1 MESEAT
7 EIASTPPILE
17 VEQAL
22 EVLCRVKRR
31 FSQEP
36 AIFCSFQDAMRA
48 FHSPSVDP
56 CVALARVASVLAGHA
71 DLIAAFNS
79 FLPPSY
85 RPRDPGRTK
94 PTMATTITRD
104 VTVKPSPGGG
114 GVRLKGNGRS
124 SGTGEKAGM
133 GVAADESVESGD
145 TRLGATQSGDMLLSI
160 AASGSGAVVAAV
172 PPDKAL
178 GGAGS
183 RSVGAG
189 RPDEGSTGVCRD
201 GGGGAAVGGERG
213 GGLHGGTDGGGIECV
228 RVEESIRTS
237 VKAGGSLCCGSDG
250 SDRVRAEETSSTSV
264 EIGGTLHRSS
274 DGSGSVCVRA
284 EQTSSTPVEGGSTLH
299 RSSDGSG
306 SVCVR
311 AEGSISTSVEGGSTL
326 HRSSD
331 GSGSVCVRAEGSI
344 STPVEGG
351 STLHR
356 SNDGSVC
363 VRAEGSISTPVE
375 GGSTL
380 YRSSD
385 ASGSVCVRAE
395 GTSSTPVEEGST
407 LHRSNDAS
415 GSVCVRAE
423 QTSSTPVEGGS
434 TLHRCSDG
442 SGSVCVRAEQTSSTP
457 VEGGSTLHRS
467 SDGSGSVCVRAEGT
481 SNTPVEEGSTLH
493 RSSDGSGSVC
503 VRAEGS
509 ISTSVEGGGTLHRSS
524 DGSGSVCVRAEGS
537 ISTPVEGG
545 SPLHRS
551 SDGSGSVCVRAEGS
565 ISTPVEGGSTLH
577 RSSDG
582 SGSVCVRAEGSISTS
597 VEGGGTLHKSS
608 DGSGSVCVRA
618 EETNST
624 PVEGGS
630 PLHRSSDGSGS
641 VCVRA
646 EQTSSTPVEGGS
658 TLHRSNDGS
667 GSVCVRVEQTSST
680 SVEGG
685 GSLHRSSDGSGSVCV
700 RAEQTSSTSVEGG
713 GSLHRSSDG
722 SGSVCVRAEQ
732 ISSTSVEGGGSL
744 HRGGDGGGSVCMRAE
759 GSTSTSVEGGGTLHR
774 SSDGSGSVCM
784 RAEGSSSAS
793 VEGGG
798 SLHRSSDGRG
808 SVCRRAEGSSS
819 ASMVVEGGGAAV
831 VRGEEGADGSG
842 SRPSGF
848 SAAAALVSAVKAR
861 FLLRPDVCRRFLHV
875 LHTHQNQWDASREEG
890 APCCDARLGVRECD
904 GDEVPGGVRETVPD
918 GEGEGLGEVECAG
931 GGGDG
936 DESEGDRDGEWE
948 GERCEALS
956 RREVCAQLC
965 ELLKGEED
973 LLVELKKFLQV
984 DQGSGSPAGD
994 AGDGRGVVA
1003 KRRAPTPGPEPAPGP
1018 VATKRPRMPSLRD
1031 PSLAAAGMHGTLRE
1045 ISFFDR
1051 VRCALHSPEVY
1062 ENFLRCVQLFNHN
1075 HVSPSALLDM
1085 ARPFLGKFPEL
1096 LVELRNLLEDV
1107 RSEGAGSGAVPGVV
1121 ATETGARGCSRRVGP
1136 SYRSLPET
1144 YEQPRSSTRTA
1155 LCREVLNDTW
1165 ASFPSWSEDSTF
1177 VSSKKTHFEESI
1189 YRCEDE
1195 RFELDVVLETNLA
1208 TVRVLESVL
1217 KRLARLPAEEQARFR
1232 LDDALGGS
1240 SEVVHRKA
1248 LQRAYGE
1255 RGATDIIAALKL
1267 NPAATIPHVLKRL
1280 KAREDEWREAQRGFT
1295 RLWRDQG
1302 ERFQV
1307 RSLDHRGITFRS
1319 ADTKALRTK
1328 ALVNEITALRDERV
1342 EQQGGVRVGA
1352 VRGGAALAG
1361 PHLCLE
1367 YADRSV
1373 LPDAAALILHQARHQ
1388 AGLRGAE
1395 LRRAAKIL
1403 LFLLPDVLFTA
1414 RADASLIPQDDSDE
1428 DEEEEAAGAAAGG
1441 SGSGGSGAGE
1451 AEGAGSGEDGR
1462 CREERRCRMVER
1474 GERPIGLRERP
1485 SPTASD
1491 GGAARDA
1498 GEQRG
1503 SGGEQRGANLEQR
1516 GNVPEQRGASSE
1528 QRRASGT
1535 SAEQEGDFATSSL
1548 DQARE
1553 LSAVDG
1559 VYTLLFA
1566 NTSWYVFLRLHQLLC
1581 ARLLAIRSETSTA
1594 TPGLSREQREVRRD
1608 DADRGGADRDG
1619 ASAGDGGAVA
1629 AVGGSA
1635 GEGTRRSSAAEPAE
1649 PCGPA
1654 STTAPDAPDGHYGVF
1669 LRHVRDLV
1677 DGQLEAPEYEERLRE
1692 SYGVTAY
1699 VAYSMDR
1706 LLQNACRQLQHMVCD
1721 EACAGV
1727 LALYL
1732 DGCRGGASGGVL
1744 ASQAVRAPL
1753 EASYQRQARRLLP
1766 DEHCYK
1772 VMFVKT
1778 DGCVLMTM
1786 ELLDVEEDSPVDLQ
1800 EIQKW
1805 SDYVQRYAGSVET
1818 SPVVASRAPVFLG
1831 RNLWAGGSR
1840 PRPPPGGSRVVFS
1853 EGLRC
1858 SFRPRSFR
1866 MLYVIH
1872 SEDVLYRRG
1881 ALRAAR
1887 QTLTAC
1893 SERRRRAFRRFVRTW
1908 RERRASRAEA
1918 EGGRV
1923 A

>member
-36 AIFCSFQDAMRA
+36 DIFCSFQDAMRA

-56 CVALARVASVLAGHA
+56 CVALARVASVLSGHP

-85 RPRDPGRTK
+85 RLRDPGRTK

-104 VTVKPSPGGG
+104 VTVTPSPGGG

-124 SGTGEKAGM
+124 SDTGEKAGV
-133 GVAADESVESGD
+133 GVAADESSESGD
-145 TRLGATQSGDMLLSI
+145 TRLGATRSGDTALSI
-160 AASGSGAVVAAV
+160 AASGSGAAVAAV
-172 PPDKAL
+172 PPDKAP

-183 RSVGAG
+183 RSIGAG
-189 RPDEGSTGVCRD
+189 SPDEGSTGVCRD

-213 GGLHGGTDGGGIECV
+213 GGLHGGSDGGGGGGSECV
-228 RVEESIRTS
+228 RVEESSRTS
-237 VKAGGSLCCGSDG
+237 VEACGSLCKGSDG
-250 SDRVRAEETSSTSV
+250 SDRVKAEETS
-264 EIGGTLHRSS
+264 R
-274 DGSGSVCVRA
+274 
-284 EQTSSTPVEGGSTLH
+284 
-299 RSSDGSG
+299 
-306 SVCVR
+306 
-311 AEGSISTSVEGGSTL
+311 
-326 HRSSD
+326 
-331 GSGSVCVRAEGSI
+331 
-344 STPVEGG
+344 
-351 STLHR
+351 
-356 SNDGSVC
+356 
-363 VRAEGSISTPVE
+363 
-375 GGSTL
+375 
-380 YRSSD
+380 
-385 ASGSVCVRAE
+385 
-395 GTSSTPVEEGST
+395 
-407 LHRSNDAS
+407 
-415 GSVCVRAE
+415 
-423 QTSSTPVEGGS
+423 
-434 TLHRCSDG
+434 
-442 SGSVCVRAEQTSSTP
+442 
-457 VEGGSTLHRS
+457 
-467 SDGSGSVCVRAEGT
+467 
-481 SNTPVEEGSTLH
+481 
-493 RSSDGSGSVC
+493 
-503 VRAEGS
+503 
-509 ISTSVEGGGTLHRSS
+509 
-524 DGSGSVCVRAEGS
+524 
-537 ISTPVEGG
+537 
-545 SPLHRS
+545 
-551 SDGSGSVCVRAEGS
+551 
-565 ISTPVEGGSTLH
+565 
-577 RSSDG
+577 
-582 SGSVCVRAEGSISTS
+582 
-597 VEGGGTLHKSS
+597 
-608 DGSGSVCVRA
+608 
-618 EETNST
+618 
-624 PVEGGS
+624 
-630 PLHRSSDGSGS
+630 
-641 VCVRA
+641 
-646 EQTSSTPVEGGS
+646 
-658 TLHRSNDGS
+658 
-667 GSVCVRVEQTSST
+667 T

-700 RAEQTSSTSVEGG
+700 RAEETSCTSVEGV
-713 GSLHRSSDG
+713 STLHRSSDG
-722 SGSVCVRAEQ
+722 SGSVCVRAEVG
-732 ISSTSVEGGGSL
+732 SSLHSSSDGSSSVCVRAEGSSSASMEGGGSL

-759 GSTSTSVEGGGTLHR
+759 GSRSTAV
-774 SSDGSGSVCM
+774 
-784 RAEGSSSAS
+784 
-793 VEGGG
+793 
-798 SLHRSSDGRG
+798 
-808 SVCRRAEGSSS
+808 
-819 ASMVVEGGGAAV
+819 VVEGGGAAV
-831 VRGEEGADGSG
+831 VRREEGADGSG
-842 SRPSGF
+842 SCPSGF

-904 GDEVPGGVRETVPD
+904 GDEVPGGAREAVPD

-936 DESEGDRDGEWE
+936 DESEGEWE

-984 DQGSGSPAGD
+984 DQGSDSPAGD
-994 AGDGRGVVA
+994 AGDGRGAVA
-1003 KRRAPTPGPEPAPGP
+1003 KRRAPTPGPEPALGP
-1018 VATKRPRMPSLRD
+1018 VAAKRPRMPSLRD

-1121 ATETGARGCSRRVGP
+1121 ATETGARGCGRRVGP

-1255 RGATDIIAALKL
+1255 RGATDIVAALKL

-1361 PHLCLE
+1361 PHLCLQ

-1428 DEEEEAAGAAAGG
+1428 DEEEEAAGAAGG
-1441 SGSGGSGAGE
+1441 SGGGGSGGGAGE

-1485 SPTASD
+1485 SPTVSD

-1503 SGGEQRGANLEQR
+1503 SGGEQRGGNLEQRGGNLEQRGGNLEQR
-1516 GNVPEQRGASSE
+1516 GNVPEQRGAISE

-1619 ASAGDGGAVA
+1619 ASAGDGVA
-1629 AVGGSA
+1629 AAAAGVSA

-1649 PCGPA
+1649 PCGPV
-1654 STTAPDAPDGHYGVF
+1654 STTAPDGPDGHYGAF

-1692 SYGVTAY
+1692 AYGVTAY

-1881 ALRAAR
+1881 ALRTAR

>member
-36 AIFCSFQDAMRA
+36 DIFCSFQDAMRA

-56 CVALARVASVLAGHA
+56 CVALARVASVLAGHP

-85 RPRDPGRTK
+85 RLHDPGRTK

-104 VTVKPSPGGG
+104 VTVTPSPGGG
-114 GVRLKGNGRS
+114 GMRLKGNGRS
-124 SGTGEKAGM
+124 SDTGEKAGV
-133 GVAADESVESGD
+133 GVAADESSESED
-145 TRLGATQSGDMLLSI
+145 TRLGATQIGDTALSI
-160 AASGSGAVVAAV
+160 AASG
-172 PPDKAL
+172 
-178 GGAGS
+178 
-183 RSVGAG
+183 
-189 RPDEGSTGVCRD
+189 
-201 GGGGAAVGGERG
+201 
-213 GGLHGGTDGGGIECV
+213 
-228 RVEESIRTS
+228 
-237 VKAGGSLCCGSDG
+237 
-250 SDRVRAEETSSTSV
+250 
-264 EIGGTLHRSS
+264 
-274 DGSGSVCVRA
+274 
-284 EQTSSTPVEGGSTLH
+284 
-299 RSSDGSG
+299 
-306 SVCVR
+306 
-311 AEGSISTSVEGGSTL
+311 
-326 HRSSD
+326 
-331 GSGSVCVRAEGSI
+331 
-344 STPVEGG
+344 
-351 STLHR
+351 
-356 SNDGSVC
+356 
-363 VRAEGSISTPVE
+363 
-375 GGSTL
+375 
-380 YRSSD
+380 
-385 ASGSVCVRAE
+385 
-395 GTSSTPVEEGST
+395 
-407 LHRSNDAS
+407 
-415 GSVCVRAE
+415 
-423 QTSSTPVEGGS
+423 
-434 TLHRCSDG
+434 
-442 SGSVCVRAEQTSSTP
+442 
-457 VEGGSTLHRS
+457 
-467 SDGSGSVCVRAEGT
+467 
-481 SNTPVEEGSTLH
+481 
-493 RSSDGSGSVC
+493 
-503 VRAEGS
+503 
-509 ISTSVEGGGTLHRSS
+509 
-524 DGSGSVCVRAEGS
+524 
-537 ISTPVEGG
+537 
-545 SPLHRS
+545 
-551 SDGSGSVCVRAEGS
+551 
-565 ISTPVEGGSTLH
+565 
-577 RSSDG
+577 
-582 SGSVCVRAEGSISTS
+582 
-597 VEGGGTLHKSS
+597 
-608 DGSGSVCVRA
+608 
-618 EETNST
+618 
-624 PVEGGS
+624 
-630 PLHRSSDGSGS
+630 
-641 VCVRA
+641 
-646 EQTSSTPVEGGS
+646 
-658 TLHRSNDGS
+658 
-667 GSVCVRVEQTSST
+667 
-680 SVEGG
+680 
-685 GSLHRSSDGSGSVCV
+685 
-700 RAEQTSSTSVEGG
+700 
-713 GSLHRSSDG
+713 
-722 SGSVCVRAEQ
+722 
-732 ISSTSVEGGGSL
+732 
-744 HRGGDGGGSVCMRAE
+744 
-759 GSTSTSVEGGGTLHR
+759 
-774 SSDGSGSVCM
+774 
-784 RAEGSSSAS
+784 
-793 VEGGG
+793 
-798 SLHRSSDGRG
+798 
-808 SVCRRAEGSSS
+808 
-819 ASMVVEGGGAAV
+819 
-831 VRGEEGADGSG
+831 
-842 SRPSGF
+842 

-875 LHTHQNQWDASREEG
+875 LHTHQNQWDALREEG

-904 GDEVPGGVRETVPD
+904 GDEVPGGAREAVPD

-936 DESEGDRDGEWE
+936 DESEGEWE

-973 LLVELKKFLQV
+973 LLFELKKFLQV
-984 DQGSGSPAGD
+984 DQGSDSPAGD
-994 AGDGRGVVA
+994 AGDGRGAVA
-1003 KRRAPTPGPEPAPGP
+1003 KRRAPTPGPESASGP
-1018 VATKRPRMPSLRD
+1018 VAAKRPRMPSLRD

-1075 HVSPSALLDM
+1075 HVSSSALLDM

-1121 ATETGARGCSRRVGP
+1121 ATETGARGCGRRVGP

-1255 RGATDIIAALKL
+1255 RGATDIVAALKL

-1361 PHLCLE
+1361 PHLCLQ

-1428 DEEEEAAGAAAGG
+1428 DEEEEAAGAAGG
-1441 SGSGGSGAGE
+1441 SGGGGSGGGAGE

-1485 SPTASD
+1485 SPTVSD

-1503 SGGEQRGANLEQR
+1503 SGGEQRGGNLEQRGGNLEQRGGNLEQRGGNLEQR

-1619 ASAGDGGAVA
+1619 ASAGDGGTVA
-1629 AVGGSA
+1629 AAAAGVSA

-1649 PCGPA
+1649 PCGPV
-1654 STTAPDAPDGHYGVF
+1654 STTAPDGPDGHYGAF

-1692 SYGVTAY
+1692 AYGVTAY

-1840 PRPPPGGSRVVFS
+1840 TRPPPGGSRVVFS

-1881 ALRAAR
+1881 ALRTAR

>member
-36 AIFCSFQDAMRA
+36 DIFCSFQDAMRA

-56 CVALARVASVLAGHA
+56 CVALARVASVLSGHP

-85 RPRDPGRTK
+85 RLRDPGRTK

-104 VTVKPSPGGG
+104 VTVTPSPGGG

-124 SGTGEKAGM
+124 SDTGEKAGV
-133 GVAADESVESGD
+133 GVAADESSESGD
-145 TRLGATQSGDMLLSI
+145 TRLGATRSGDTALSI
-160 AASGSGAVVAAV
+160 AASG
-172 PPDKAL
+172 
-178 GGAGS
+178 
-183 RSVGAG
+183 
-189 RPDEGSTGVCRD
+189 
-201 GGGGAAVGGERG
+201 
-213 GGLHGGTDGGGIECV
+213 
-228 RVEESIRTS
+228 
-237 VKAGGSLCCGSDG
+237 
-250 SDRVRAEETSSTSV
+250 
-264 EIGGTLHRSS
+264 
-274 DGSGSVCVRA
+274 
-284 EQTSSTPVEGGSTLH
+284 
-299 RSSDGSG
+299 
-306 SVCVR
+306 
-311 AEGSISTSVEGGSTL
+311 
-326 HRSSD
+326 
-331 GSGSVCVRAEGSI
+331 
-344 STPVEGG
+344 
-351 STLHR
+351 
-356 SNDGSVC
+356 
-363 VRAEGSISTPVE
+363 
-375 GGSTL
+375 
-380 YRSSD
+380 
-385 ASGSVCVRAE
+385 
-395 GTSSTPVEEGST
+395 
-407 LHRSNDAS
+407 
-415 GSVCVRAE
+415 
-423 QTSSTPVEGGS
+423 
-434 TLHRCSDG
+434 
-442 SGSVCVRAEQTSSTP
+442 
-457 VEGGSTLHRS
+457 
-467 SDGSGSVCVRAEGT
+467 
-481 SNTPVEEGSTLH
+481 
-493 RSSDGSGSVC
+493 
-503 VRAEGS
+503 
-509 ISTSVEGGGTLHRSS
+509 
-524 DGSGSVCVRAEGS
+524 
-537 ISTPVEGG
+537 
-545 SPLHRS
+545 
-551 SDGSGSVCVRAEGS
+551 
-565 ISTPVEGGSTLH
+565 
-577 RSSDG
+577 
-582 SGSVCVRAEGSISTS
+582 
-597 VEGGGTLHKSS
+597 
-608 DGSGSVCVRA
+608 
-618 EETNST
+618 
-624 PVEGGS
+624 
-630 PLHRSSDGSGS
+630 
-641 VCVRA
+641 
-646 EQTSSTPVEGGS
+646 
-658 TLHRSNDGS
+658 
-667 GSVCVRVEQTSST
+667 
-680 SVEGG
+680 
-685 GSLHRSSDGSGSVCV
+685 
-700 RAEQTSSTSVEGG
+700 
-713 GSLHRSSDG
+713 
-722 SGSVCVRAEQ
+722 
-732 ISSTSVEGGGSL
+732 
-744 HRGGDGGGSVCMRAE
+744 
-759 GSTSTSVEGGGTLHR
+759 
-774 SSDGSGSVCM
+774 
-784 RAEGSSSAS
+784 
-793 VEGGG
+793 
-798 SLHRSSDGRG
+798 
-808 SVCRRAEGSSS
+808 
-819 ASMVVEGGGAAV
+819 
-831 VRGEEGADGSG
+831 
-842 SRPSGF
+842 

-904 GDEVPGGVRETVPD
+904 GDEVPGGAREAVPD

-936 DESEGDRDGEWE
+936 DESEGEWE

-984 DQGSGSPAGD
+984 DQGSDSPAGD
-994 AGDGRGVVA
+994 AGDGRGAVA
-1003 KRRAPTPGPEPAPGP
+1003 KRRAPTPGPEPALGP
-1018 VATKRPRMPSLRD
+1018 VAAKRPRMPSLRD

-1121 ATETGARGCSRRVGP
+1121 ATETGARGCGRRVGP

-1255 RGATDIIAALKL
+1255 RGATDIVAALKL

-1361 PHLCLE
+1361 PHLCLQ

-1428 DEEEEAAGAAAGG
+1428 DEEEEAAGAAGG
-1441 SGSGGSGAGE
+1441 SGGGGSGGGAGE

-1485 SPTASD
+1485 SPTVSD

-1503 SGGEQRGANLEQR
+1503 SGGEQRGGNLEQRGGNLEQRGGNLEQR
-1516 GNVPEQRGASSE
+1516 GNVPEQRGAISE

-1619 ASAGDGGAVA
+1619 ASAGDGVA
-1629 AVGGSA
+1629 AAAAGVSA

-1649 PCGPA
+1649 PCGPV
-1654 STTAPDAPDGHYGVF
+1654 STTAPDGPDGHYGAF

-1692 SYGVTAY
+1692 AYGVTAY

-1881 ALRAAR
+1881 ALRTAR

>member
-36 AIFCSFQDAMRA
+36 DIFCSFQDAMRA

-56 CVALARVASVLAGHA
+56 CVALARVASVLSGHP

-85 RPRDPGRTK
+85 RLRDPGRTK

-104 VTVKPSPGGG
+104 VTVTPSPGGG

-124 SGTGEKAGM
+124 SDTGEKAGV
-133 GVAADESVESGD
+133 GVAADESSESGD
-145 TRLGATQSGDMLLSI
+145 TRLGATRSGDTALSI
-160 AASGSGAVVAAV
+160 AASGSGAAVAAV
-172 PPDKAL
+172 PPDKAP

-183 RSVGAG
+183 RSIGAG
-189 RPDEGSTGVCRD
+189 SPDEGSTGVCRD

-213 GGLHGGTDGGGIECV
+213 GGLHGGSDGGGGGGSECV
-228 RVEESIRTS
+228 RVEESSRTS
-237 VKAGGSLCCGSDG
+237 VEAGGSLCKGSDG
-250 SDRVRAEETSSTSV
+250 SDRVKAEETS
-264 EIGGTLHRSS
+264 R
-274 DGSGSVCVRA
+274 
-284 EQTSSTPVEGGSTLH
+284 
-299 RSSDGSG
+299 
-306 SVCVR
+306 
-311 AEGSISTSVEGGSTL
+311 
-326 HRSSD
+326 
-331 GSGSVCVRAEGSI
+331 
-344 STPVEGG
+344 
-351 STLHR
+351 
-356 SNDGSVC
+356 
-363 VRAEGSISTPVE
+363 
-375 GGSTL
+375 
-380 YRSSD
+380 
-385 ASGSVCVRAE
+385 
-395 GTSSTPVEEGST
+395 
-407 LHRSNDAS
+407 
-415 GSVCVRAE
+415 
-423 QTSSTPVEGGS
+423 
-434 TLHRCSDG
+434 
-442 SGSVCVRAEQTSSTP
+442 
-457 VEGGSTLHRS
+457 
-467 SDGSGSVCVRAEGT
+467 
-481 SNTPVEEGSTLH
+481 
-493 RSSDGSGSVC
+493 
-503 VRAEGS
+503 
-509 ISTSVEGGGTLHRSS
+509 
-524 DGSGSVCVRAEGS
+524 
-537 ISTPVEGG
+537 
-545 SPLHRS
+545 
-551 SDGSGSVCVRAEGS
+551 
-565 ISTPVEGGSTLH
+565 
-577 RSSDG
+577 
-582 SGSVCVRAEGSISTS
+582 
-597 VEGGGTLHKSS
+597 
-608 DGSGSVCVRA
+608 
-618 EETNST
+618 
-624 PVEGGS
+624 
-630 PLHRSSDGSGS
+630 
-641 VCVRA
+641 
-646 EQTSSTPVEGGS
+646 
-658 TLHRSNDGS
+658 
-667 GSVCVRVEQTSST
+667 T

-700 RAEQTSSTSVEGG
+700 RAEVG
-713 GSLHRSSDG
+713 GSLHSSSDG
-722 SGSVCVRAEQ
+722 SGSVCVRAEG
-732 ISSTSVEGGGSL
+732 SSSASMEGGGSLHRGGDGGGSVCMRAEGSSSASVEGGGSL

-759 GSTSTSVEGGGTLHR
+759 GSSSASGEGGGSLHR
-774 SSDGSGSVCM
+774 GGDGGGSVCM
-784 RAEGSSSAS
+784 RAEGS
-793 VEGGG
+793 
-798 SLHRSSDGRG
+798 RSTA
-808 SVCRRAEGSSS
+808 V
-819 ASMVVEGGGAAV
+819 VVEGGGAAV

-842 SRPSGF
+842 SCPSGF

-904 GDEVPGGVRETVPD
+904 GDEVPGGAREAVPD

-936 DESEGDRDGEWE
+936 DESEGEWE

-984 DQGSGSPAGD
+984 DQGSDSPAGD
-994 AGDGRGVVA
+994 AGDGRGAVA
-1003 KRRAPTPGPEPAPGP
+1003 KRRAPTPGPEPALGP
-1018 VATKRPRMPSLRD
+1018 VAAKRPRMPSLRD

-1085 ARPFLGKFPEL
+1085 ARPFLGSFPEL

-1121 ATETGARGCSRRVGP
+1121 ATETGARGCGRRVGP

-1255 RGATDIIAALKL
+1255 RGATDIVAALKL

-1361 PHLCLE
+1361 PHLCLQ

-1428 DEEEEAAGAAAGG
+1428 DEEEEAAGAAGG
-1441 SGSGGSGAGE
+1441 SGGGGSGAGE

-1485 SPTASD
+1485 SPTVSD

-1503 SGGEQRGANLEQR
+1503 SGGEQRGGNLEQRGGNLEQRGGNLEQR
-1516 GNVPEQRGASSE
+1516 GNVPEQRGAISE

-1619 ASAGDGGAVA
+1619 ASAGDGGIVA
-1629 AVGGSA
+1629 AAAAGVSA

-1649 PCGPA
+1649 PCGPV
-1654 STTAPDAPDGHYGVF
+1654 STTAPDGPDGHYGAF

-1692 SYGVTAY
+1692 AYGVTAY

-1881 ALRAAR
+1881 ALRTAR

>member
-1 MESEAT
+1 MESDAT

-36 AIFCSFQDAMRA
+36 DIFCSFQDAMRA
-48 FHSPSVDP
+48 FHAPSVDP
-56 CVALARVASVLAGHA
+56 CVALARVASVLSGHP

-85 RPRDPGRTK
+85 RLRDPGRTK

-104 VTVKPSPGGG
+104 VTVTPSPGDG
-114 GVRLKGNGRS
+114 GVRLKGKGRS
-124 SGTGEKAGM
+124 SDTGEKAGV
-133 GVAADESVESGD
+133 GVAADESSESGD
-145 TRLGATQSGDMLLSI
+145 TRLGATQSGDTALSI

-172 PPDKAL
+172 PPDKAP

-183 RSVGAG
+183 CSIGAG
-189 RPDEGSTGVCRD
+189 SPNEGSTGVCRD

-213 GGLHGGTDGGGIECV
+213 GGLHMGSDGGGGSECV
-228 RVEESIRTS
+228 RVEESSRTS
-237 VKAGGSLCCGSDG
+237 VEAGGSLCKGSDG
-250 SDRVRAEETSSTSV
+250 SDRVKAEETSRTSV
-264 EIGGTLHRSS
+264 EG
-274 DGSGSVCVRA
+274 
-284 EQTSSTPVEGGSTLH
+284 GGSLH

-311 AEGSISTSVEGGSTL
+311 AEGS
-326 HRSSD
+326 
-331 GSGSVCVRAEGSI
+331 
-344 STPVEGG
+344 
-351 STLHR
+351 
-356 SNDGSVC
+356 
-363 VRAEGSISTPVE
+363 
-375 GGSTL
+375 
-380 YRSSD
+380 
-385 ASGSVCVRAE
+385 
-395 GTSSTPVEEGST
+395 
-407 LHRSNDAS
+407 
-415 GSVCVRAE
+415 
-423 QTSSTPVEGGS
+423 
-434 TLHRCSDG
+434 
-442 SGSVCVRAEQTSSTP
+442 
-457 VEGGSTLHRS
+457 
-467 SDGSGSVCVRAEGT
+467 
-481 SNTPVEEGSTLH
+481 
-493 RSSDGSGSVC
+493 
-503 VRAEGS
+503 
-509 ISTSVEGGGTLHRSS
+509 
-524 DGSGSVCVRAEGS
+524 
-537 ISTPVEGG
+537 
-545 SPLHRS
+545 
-551 SDGSGSVCVRAEGS
+551 
-565 ISTPVEGGSTLH
+565 
-577 RSSDG
+577 
-582 SGSVCVRAEGSISTS
+582 
-597 VEGGGTLHKSS
+597 
-608 DGSGSVCVRA
+608 
-618 EETNST
+618 
-624 PVEGGS
+624 
-630 PLHRSSDGSGS
+630 
-641 VCVRA
+641 
-646 EQTSSTPVEGGS
+646 
-658 TLHRSNDGS
+658 
-667 GSVCVRVEQTSST
+667 SST

-700 RAEQTSSTSVEGG
+700 RAEETSCTSVEGG
-713 GSLHRSSDG
+713 ITLHRGSDGSGSVCVRVEETSRTSVEGGSTLHRSSDG
-722 SGSVCVRAEQ
+722 SGSVCVRAEVGGSLH
-732 ISSTSVEGGGSL
+732 SSSDGSGSVCVRAEVGSTLHSSSDGSGSVCVRAEETSSASVEGGGSL

-759 GSTSTSVEGGGTLHR
+759 GSRSTAV
-774 SSDGSGSVCM
+774 
-784 RAEGSSSAS
+784 
-793 VEGGG
+793 
-798 SLHRSSDGRG
+798 
-808 SVCRRAEGSSS
+808 
-819 ASMVVEGGGAAV
+819 VVEGGGAAV
-831 VRGEEGADGSG
+831 VRGEEGADGSS

-904 GDEVPGGVRETVPD
+904 GDEVPGGAREAVPD

-931 GGGDG
+931 GDG
-936 DESEGDRDGEWE
+936 DESEGEWE

-984 DQGSGSPAGD
+984 DQGSDSPAGD
-994 AGDGRGVVA
+994 AGDSRGAVA
-1003 KRRAPTPGPEPAPGP
+1003 KRRAPTPGPEPASGP
-1018 VATKRPRMPSLRD
+1018 VAAKRPRMPSLRD

-1107 RSEGAGSGAVPGVV
+1107 RSEGAGLGAVPGVV
-1121 ATETGARGCSRRVGP
+1121 ATETGARGCGRRVGP

-1255 RGATDIIAALKL
+1255 RGATDIVAALKL

-1342 EQQGGVRVGA
+1342 EQQGGVHVGA

-1361 PHLCLE
+1361 PHLCLQ

-1428 DEEEEAAGAAAGG
+1428 DEEEEAAGAAGG
-1441 SGSGGSGAGE
+1441 SGGGGSGGGAAE

-1485 SPTASD
+1485 SPTVSD

-1503 SGGEQRGANLEQR
+1503 SGGEQRGGNLEQRGGNLEQR

-1548 DQARE
+1548 EQARE

-1619 ASAGDGGAVA
+1619 ASAGDGGTVTA
-1629 AVGGSA
+1629 AAGVSA
-1635 GEGTRRSSAAEPAE
+1635 GEGTRRSSAAEL
-1649 PCGPA
+1649 CGPA
-1654 STTAPDAPDGHYGVF
+1654 STTAPDGPDGHYGAF

-1692 SYGVTAY
+1692 AYGVTAY

-1818 SPVVASRAPVFLG
+1818 SPVVASRAPIFLG

-1840 PRPPPGGSRVVFS
+1840 TRTPPGGSRVVFS

>member
-36 AIFCSFQDAMRA
+36 DIFCSFQDAMRA

-56 CVALARVASVLAGHA
+56 CVALARVASVLAGHP

-85 RPRDPGRTK
+85 RLHDPGRTK

-104 VTVKPSPGGG
+104 VTVTPSPGGG
-114 GVRLKGNGRS
+114 GMRLKGNGRS
-124 SGTGEKAGM
+124 SDTGEKAGV
-133 GVAADESVESGD
+133 GVAADESSESED
-145 TRLGATQSGDMLLSI
+145 TRLGATQIGDTALSI

-172 PPDKAL
+172 PPDKAP

-183 RSVGAG
+183 RSIGAG
-189 RPDEGSTGVCRD
+189 SPDEGSTGVCRD

-213 GGLHGGTDGGGIECV
+213 GGLHGGSDGGGGGSECV
-228 RVEESIRTS
+228 RVEESSRTS
-237 VKAGGSLCCGSDG
+237 VEAGGSLCKGSDG
-250 SDRVRAEETSSTSV
+250 SDRVKAEETSRTSV
-264 EIGGTLHRSS
+264 EGGGSLHRSS

-284 EQTSSTPVEGGSTLH
+284 EETS
-299 RSSDGSG
+299 
-306 SVCVR
+306 C
-311 AEGSISTSVEGGSTL
+311 TSVEGGSTL

-331 GSGSVCVRAEGSI
+331 GSGSVCVRAE
-344 STPVEGG
+344 VGG
-351 STLHR
+351 SLH
-356 SNDGSVC
+356 S
-363 VRAEGSISTPVE
+363 
-375 GGSTL
+375 
-380 YRSSD
+380 
-385 ASGSVCVRAE
+385 
-395 GTSSTPVEEGST
+395 
-407 LHRSNDAS
+407 
-415 GSVCVRAE
+415 
-423 QTSSTPVEGGS
+423 
-434 TLHRCSDG
+434 
-442 SGSVCVRAEQTSSTP
+442 
-457 VEGGSTLHRS
+457 S
-467 SDGSGSVCVRAEGT
+467 SDGSGSVF
-481 SNTPVEEGSTLH
+481 
-493 RSSDGSGSVC
+493 

-509 ISTSVEGGGTLHRSS
+509 SS
-524 DGSGSVCVRAEGS
+524 ASM
-537 ISTPVEGG
+537 
-545 SPLHRS
+545 
-551 SDGSGSVCVRAEGS
+551 
-565 ISTPVEGGSTLH
+565 
-577 RSSDG
+577 
-582 SGSVCVRAEGSISTS
+582 
-597 VEGGGTLHKSS
+597 
-608 DGSGSVCVRA
+608 
-618 EETNST
+618 
-624 PVEGGS
+624 
-630 PLHRSSDGSGS
+630 
-641 VCVRA
+641 
-646 EQTSSTPVEGGS
+646 
-658 TLHRSNDGS
+658 
-667 GSVCVRVEQTSST
+667 
-680 SVEGG
+680 EGG
-685 GSLHRSSDGSGSVCV
+685 GSLHRGGDGGGSVCM
-700 RAEQTSSTSVEGG
+700 RAEGSSS
-713 GSLHRSSDG
+713 
-722 SGSVCVRAEQ
+722 A
-732 ISSTSVEGGGSL
+732 SVEGGGSL

-759 GSTSTSVEGGGTLHR
+759 GSRSTAV
-774 SSDGSGSVCM
+774 
-784 RAEGSSSAS
+784 
-793 VEGGG
+793 
-798 SLHRSSDGRG
+798 
-808 SVCRRAEGSSS
+808 
-819 ASMVVEGGGAAV
+819 VVEGGGAAV

-842 SRPSGF
+842 SCPSGF

-875 LHTHQNQWDASREEG
+875 LHTHQNQWDALREEG

-904 GDEVPGGVRETVPD
+904 GDEVPGGAREAVPD

-936 DESEGDRDGEWE
+936 DESEGEWE

-973 LLVELKKFLQV
+973 LLFELKKFLQV
-984 DQGSGSPAGD
+984 DQGSDSPAGD
-994 AGDGRGVVA
+994 AGDGRGAVA
-1003 KRRAPTPGPEPAPGP
+1003 KRRAPTPGPESASGP
-1018 VATKRPRMPSLRD
+1018 VAAKRPRMPSLRD

-1075 HVSPSALLDM
+1075 HVSSSALLDM

-1121 ATETGARGCSRRVGP
+1121 ATETGARGCGRRVGP

-1255 RGATDIIAALKL
+1255 RGATDIVAALKL

-1361 PHLCLE
+1361 PHLCLQ

-1428 DEEEEAAGAAAGG
+1428 DEEEEAAGAAGG
-1441 SGSGGSGAGE
+1441 SGGGGSGGGAGE

-1485 SPTASD
+1485 SPTVSD

-1503 SGGEQRGANLEQR
+1503 SGGEQRGGNLEQRGGNLEQRGGNLEQRGGNLEQR

-1619 ASAGDGGAVA
+1619 ASAGDGGTVA
-1629 AVGGSA
+1629 AAAAGVSA

-1649 PCGPA
+1649 PCGPV
-1654 STTAPDAPDGHYGVF
+1654 STTAPDGPDGHYGAF

-1692 SYGVTAY
+1692 AYGVTAY

-1706 LLQNACRQLQHMVCD
+1706 LLQNACRQ
-1721 EACAGV
+1721 
-1727 LALYL
+1727 
-1732 DGCRGGASGGVL
+1732 
-1744 ASQAVRAPL
+1744 
-1753 EASYQRQARRLLP
+1753 
-1766 DEHCYK
+1766 
-1772 VMFVKT
+1772 
-1778 DGCVLMTM
+1778 
-1786 ELLDVEEDSPVDLQ
+1786 
-1800 EIQKW
+1800 
-1805 SDYVQRYAGSVET
+1805 
-1818 SPVVASRAPVFLG
+1818 VA
-1831 RNLWAGGSR
+1831 
-1840 PRPPPGGSRVVFS
+1840 
-1853 EGLRC
+1853 
-1858 SFRPRSFR
+1858 
-1866 MLYVIH
+1866 M
-1872 SEDVLYRRG
+1872 
-1881 ALRAAR
+1881 
-1887 QTLTAC
+1887 
-1893 SERRRRAFRRFVRTW
+1893 
-1908 RERRASRAEA
+1908 RAS
-1918 EGGRV
+1918 V
-1923 A
+1923 

>member
-36 AIFCSFQDAMRA
+36 DIFCSFQDAMRA

-56 CVALARVASVLAGHA
+56 CVALARVASVLAGHP

-85 RPRDPGRTK
+85 RLHDPGRTK

-104 VTVKPSPGGG
+104 VTVTPSPGGG
-114 GVRLKGNGRS
+114 GMRLKGNGRS
-124 SGTGEKAGM
+124 SDTGEKAGV
-133 GVAADESVESGD
+133 GVAADESSESED
-145 TRLGATQSGDMLLSI
+145 TRLGATQIGDTALSI

-172 PPDKAL
+172 PPDKAP

-183 RSVGAG
+183 RSIGAG
-189 RPDEGSTGVCRD
+189 SPDEGSTGVCRD

-213 GGLHGGTDGGGIECV
+213 GGLHGGSDGGGGGSECV
-228 RVEESIRTS
+228 RVEESSRTS
-237 VKAGGSLCCGSDG
+237 VEAGGSLCKGSDG
-250 SDRVRAEETSSTSV
+250 SDRVKAEETSRTSV
-264 EIGGTLHRSS
+264 EGGGSLHRSS

-284 EQTSSTPVEGGSTLH
+284 EETS
-299 RSSDGSG
+299 
-306 SVCVR
+306 C
-311 AEGSISTSVEGGSTL
+311 TSVEGGSTL

-331 GSGSVCVRAEGSI
+331 GSGSVCVRAE
-344 STPVEGG
+344 VGG
-351 STLHR
+351 SLH
-356 SNDGSVC
+356 S
-363 VRAEGSISTPVE
+363 
-375 GGSTL
+375 
-380 YRSSD
+380 
-385 ASGSVCVRAE
+385 
-395 GTSSTPVEEGST
+395 
-407 LHRSNDAS
+407 
-415 GSVCVRAE
+415 
-423 QTSSTPVEGGS
+423 
-434 TLHRCSDG
+434 
-442 SGSVCVRAEQTSSTP
+442 
-457 VEGGSTLHRS
+457 S
-467 SDGSGSVCVRAEGT
+467 SDGSGSVF
-481 SNTPVEEGSTLH
+481 
-493 RSSDGSGSVC
+493 

-509 ISTSVEGGGTLHRSS
+509 SS
-524 DGSGSVCVRAEGS
+524 ASM
-537 ISTPVEGG
+537 
-545 SPLHRS
+545 
-551 SDGSGSVCVRAEGS
+551 
-565 ISTPVEGGSTLH
+565 
-577 RSSDG
+577 
-582 SGSVCVRAEGSISTS
+582 
-597 VEGGGTLHKSS
+597 
-608 DGSGSVCVRA
+608 
-618 EETNST
+618 
-624 PVEGGS
+624 
-630 PLHRSSDGSGS
+630 
-641 VCVRA
+641 
-646 EQTSSTPVEGGS
+646 
-658 TLHRSNDGS
+658 
-667 GSVCVRVEQTSST
+667 
-680 SVEGG
+680 EGG
-685 GSLHRSSDGSGSVCV
+685 GSLHRGGDGGGSVCM
-700 RAEQTSSTSVEGG
+700 RAEGSSS
-713 GSLHRSSDG
+713 
-722 SGSVCVRAEQ
+722 A
-732 ISSTSVEGGGSL
+732 SVEGGGSL

-759 GSTSTSVEGGGTLHR
+759 GSRSTAV
-774 SSDGSGSVCM
+774 
-784 RAEGSSSAS
+784 
-793 VEGGG
+793 
-798 SLHRSSDGRG
+798 
-808 SVCRRAEGSSS
+808 
-819 ASMVVEGGGAAV
+819 VVEGGGAAV

-842 SRPSGF
+842 SCPSGF

-875 LHTHQNQWDASREEG
+875 LHTHQNQWDALREEG

-904 GDEVPGGVRETVPD
+904 GDEVPGGAREAVPD

-936 DESEGDRDGEWE
+936 DESEGEWE

-973 LLVELKKFLQV
+973 LLFELKKFLQV
-984 DQGSGSPAGD
+984 DQGSDSPAGD
-994 AGDGRGVVA
+994 AGDGRGAVA
-1003 KRRAPTPGPEPAPGP
+1003 KRRAPTPGPESASGP
-1018 VATKRPRMPSLRD
+1018 VAAKRPRMPSLRD

-1075 HVSPSALLDM
+1075 HVSSSALLDM

-1121 ATETGARGCSRRVGP
+1121 ATETGARGCGRRVGP

-1255 RGATDIIAALKL
+1255 RGATDIVAALKL

-1361 PHLCLE
+1361 PHLCLQ

-1428 DEEEEAAGAAAGG
+1428 DEEEEAAGAAGG
-1441 SGSGGSGAGE
+1441 SGGGGSGGGAGE

-1485 SPTASD
+1485 SPTVSD

-1503 SGGEQRGANLEQR
+1503 SGGEQRGGNLEQRGGNLEQRGGNLEQRGGNLEQR

-1619 ASAGDGGAVA
+1619 ASAGDGGTVA
-1629 AVGGSA
+1629 AAAAGVSA

-1649 PCGPA
+1649 PCGPV
-1654 STTAPDAPDGHYGVF
+1654 STTAPDGPDGHYGAF

-1692 SYGVTAY
+1692 AYGVTAY

-1840 PRPPPGGSRVVFS
+1840 TRPPPGGSRVVFS

-1881 ALRAAR
+1881 ALRTAR